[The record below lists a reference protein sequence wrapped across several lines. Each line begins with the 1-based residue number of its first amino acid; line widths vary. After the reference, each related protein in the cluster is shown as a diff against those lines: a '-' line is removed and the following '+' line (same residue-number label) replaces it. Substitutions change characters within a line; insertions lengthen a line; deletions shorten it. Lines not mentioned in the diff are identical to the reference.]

1 MYYEFYK
8 DVYEE
13 FYPEMYKWLYKEVYL
28 SCLSSLSTKQGYN
41 FKTLEDT
48 QLSLVQ
54 NSLQV

>member
-1 MYYEFYK
+1 MYYECYK
-8 DVYEE
+8 DVNEE

-48 QLSLVQ
+48 QLSLV
-54 NSLQV
+54 N